1 MENGESEKETNEP
14 LNTGKEGEKES
25 KKEFES
31 HPRSMKFA
39 PRGRMLFKERTGQG
53 NSKNTVERGRME
65 FPTPPPKSP
74 EKDANP
80 LEKTASTQTNTSNQK
95 APKEQWRVSRGRMEF
110 KKRTGQ
116 GSRTNNKC
124 SIS

>member
-1 MENGESEKETNEP
+1 MENGGSEKETNEP
-14 LNTGKEGEKES
+14 LNTGKEGEEES
-25 KKEFES
+25 KKKFES
-31 HPRSMKFA
+31 HPRLMKFDSNEGIA
-39 PRGRMLFKERTGQG
+39 SISPKA
-53 NSKNTVERGRME
+53 VERGRME